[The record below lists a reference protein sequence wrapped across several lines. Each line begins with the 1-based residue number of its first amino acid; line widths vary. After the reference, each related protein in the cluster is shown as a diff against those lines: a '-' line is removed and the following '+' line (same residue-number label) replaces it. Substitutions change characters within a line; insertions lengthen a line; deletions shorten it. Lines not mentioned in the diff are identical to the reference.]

1 MDWPET
7 RRGIRGRAVSLLG
20 RVELNLHRA
29 SSEKTET
36 SCLENLR
43 LTYDIKTQKVM
54 EELVGPV
61 EVGGLDCDMV
71 KCERHAPSSPNE
83 DDLQGTGT
91 LGNPDP
97 RPALPVGPLPEQPDR
112 YRLRHDAGGHQ
123 PVTLR
128 RLWRDVSGGTIVEYA
143 IVLAFFALL
152 AMGGFQ
158 LIASSAN
165 NAYCSGTSKMTDIE
179 ENPLPTVAP

>member
-1 MDWPET
+1 M
-7 RRGIRGRAVSLLG
+7 
-20 RVELNLHRA
+20 
-29 SSEKTET
+29 
-36 SCLENLR
+36 
-43 LTYDIKTQKVM
+43 
-54 EELVGPV
+54 
-61 EVGGLDCDMV
+61 
-71 KCERHAPSSPNE
+71 
-83 DDLQGTGT
+83 
-91 LGNPDP
+91 
-97 RPALPVGPLPEQPDR
+97 
-112 YRLRHDAGGHQ
+112 
-123 PVTLR
+123 TLR